1 MDEVQ
6 EIIFKP
12 TFFSDEQKLVL
23 NPEFIEFYKS
33 PEDVNPI
40 RFSKLEI
47 DGFRFGVK
55 WLRGYQLVF
64 GRVYC
69 VDIKSTTGT
78 IIKIRLTSV
87 YKIRVKNLH
96 KTYNLIVNAMLQY
109 YASELVNQYL
119 KLFNY
124 KQPFSI
130 LNVYFSQLGIVL
142 NDKYNIEW
150 NNIDVRTYTRY
161 VAISTKNKSE
171 IYKAFDYIEE
181 WNTLVLYNVLRL
193 ILKSKNLL
201 KN

>member
-12 TFFSDEQKLVL
+12 AFFGDEQKLIL

-33 PEDVNPI
+33 PNDVNPI

-55 WLRGYQLVF
+55 WLRSYKLVF
-64 GRVYC
+64 GRIYC
-69 VDIKSTTGT
+69 VDIKSTSET

-87 YKIRVKNLH
+87 YKIRAKELH
-96 KTYNLIVNAMLQY
+96 KKYNLIVSAMLQY
-109 YASELVNQYL
+109 YASELVSQYL

-130 LNVYFSQLGIVL
+130 LNVYFNQLGIVL

-150 NNIDVRTYTRY
+150 NNIDVKTYTRY

-171 IYKAFDYIEE
+171 IYKAFNYMEE

-201 KN
+201 KD

>member
-12 TFFSDEQKLVL
+12 TFFSDEQKLIL

-64 GRVYC
+64 GRIYC
-69 VDIKSTTGT
+69 IDIKSATDA
-78 IIKIRLTSV
+78 IIKIRLTSF
-87 YKIRVKNLH
+87 YKIRVKKLH

-109 YASELVNQYL
+109 YASELVSQYL

-142 NDKYNIEW
+142 NDEYNIEW
-150 NNIDVRTYTRY
+150 NNINVRTYTRY

-171 IYKAFDYIEE
+171 IYKAFDYLEE

-193 ILKSKNLL
+193 ILKSKNL
-201 KN
+201 

>member
-12 TFFSDEQKLVL
+12 TFFSDEQKLIL
-23 NPEFIEFYKS
+23 NPEFIKFYKS

-64 GRVYC
+64 GRIYC
-69 VDIKSTTGT
+69 IDIKSATDT

-87 YKIRVKNLH
+87 YKIRVKELH
-96 KTYNLIVNAMLQY
+96 KKYRLIVNAILQY
-109 YASELVNQYL
+109 YASKLVSQYL

-142 NDKYNIEW
+142 NDEYNIEW

-171 IYKAFDYIEE
+171 IYKAFDYMEE

>member
-1 MDEVQ
+1 MDETQ

-12 TFFSDEQKLVL
+12 TFFSEAQKLVL

-33 PEDVNPI
+33 PEDINPI

-55 WLRGYQLVF
+55 LLRGYKLVF
-64 GRVYC
+64 GRIYC
-69 VDIKSTTGT
+69 VDIKNTNET

-87 YKIRVKNLH
+87 YKVGIKQMH
-96 KTYNLIVNAMLQY
+96 KKYNLIIGAILQY
-109 YASELVNQYL
+109 YASELVSQYL

-130 LNVYFSQLGIVL
+130 LNVYFNQLGIVL

-161 VAISTKNKSE
+161 VAVSRKNKPE
-171 IYKAFDYIEE
+171 IYKTFDYIEE

>member
-1 MDEVQ
+1 MDEAQ

-12 TFFSDEQKLVL
+12 TLFRDEQRLIL
-23 NPEFIEFYKS
+23 NPEFIEFYQS
-33 PEDVNPI
+33 PEDINPI

-55 WLRGYQLVF
+55 WLRGYKIVF
-64 GRVYC
+64 GRIYC
-69 VDIKSTTGT
+69 VDIKSATEI

-87 YKIRVKNLH
+87 YKIGIKQMH
-96 KTYNLIVNAMLQY
+96 KKYNLIIGAILQY
-109 YASELVNQYL
+109 YVSELVGQYL

-130 LNVYFSQLGIVL
+130 LNVYFNQLGIVL
-142 NDKYNIEW
+142 NNKFNIEW
-150 NNIDVRTYTRY
+150 NDIDVRTYTRY
-161 VAISTKNKSE
+161 IAISSKNKSE

-181 WNTLVLYNVLRL
+181 WNTLVLYNVIRL

>member
-1 MDEVQ
+1 MDETQ

-12 TFFSDEQKLVL
+12 TFFSEAQKLVL

-33 PEDVNPI
+33 PEDINPI

-55 WLRGYQLVF
+55 LLRGYKLVF
-64 GRVYC
+64 GRIYC
-69 VDIKSTTGT
+69 VDIKNTNET

-87 YKIRVKNLH
+87 YKVGIKQMH
-96 KTYNLIVNAMLQY
+96 KKYNLIIGAILQY
-109 YASELVNQYL
+109 YASELVSQYL

-130 LNVYFSQLGIVL
+130 LNVYFNQLGIVL

-161 VAISTKNKSE
+161 VAVSRKNKPE